1 MLRHSSPVTHEKNKK
16 KRFFVMKYLNLL
28 LLLPFVGLLWMPLY
42 DRADPVLFGFPF
54 FYWYQFAWVPVTSVI
69 IWIVWKK
76 GHDA

>member
-1 MLRHSSPVTHEKNKK
+1 
-16 KRFFVMKYLNLL
+16 MKYLNLL
-28 LLLPFVGLLWMPLY
+28 LLLPFVGLLWVPLY
-42 DRADPVLFGFPF
+42 DKADPVLLGFPF